1 MGEQAGSYGCFER
14 DFTIGDVRLG
24 GRCGEIPTVLI
35 GSIFYMKH
43 KIVKDAQTGSFD
55 EEKAREL
62 VEGCNE
68 LSARLGVRFM
78 LDVIGNT
85 SEALLNYITFLKG
98 VTDAPILLN
107 ATLPEVRIEA
117 LRELH
122 KRGMLENIVYNSI
135 NGFSTPEEL
144 EALAEL
150 PICASVVQ
158 AYNPG
163 SKKPDG
169 PYRTLLGKNGK
180 EGFLEKAKR
189 AGMTKLLIDI
199 PTLDL
204 SNIGTIPYAAAVI
217 QEELGLPVGT
227 APSNATYASGWLRDR
242 EHISREQFRAVD
254 ASVNSYL
261 AANGCNFLFIGPLDG
276 CRWVMPAV
284 AAVNAFHVYGKRS
297 AGIRPLTE
305 DHPMYKV
312 L

>member
-1 MGEQAGSYGCFER
+1 MEVQAGDYDCFEEN
-14 DFTIGDVRLG
+14 FTIGNVRLG
-24 GRCGEIPTVLI
+24 GRFGEIPTVLI

-55 EEKAREL
+55 EEKARKL
-62 VEGCNE
+62 VEDCNS
-68 LSARLGVRFM
+68 LSKNLGVKFM

-85 SEALLNYITFLKG
+85 AEALISYIAFLKN

-122 KRGMLENIVYNSI
+122 RRGMLDNIVYNSI

-144 EALAEL
+144 EQLAEL

-169 PYRTLLGKNGK
+169 PYRTLIGKKGK
-180 EGFLEKAKR
+180 EGFLEKARK

-204 SNIGTIPYAAAVI
+204 SNIGTIPAAAAVI
-217 QEELGLPVGT
+217 RDELGLPAGT
-227 APSNATYASGWLRDR
+227 APSNATYASEWLRDR

-254 ASVNSYL
+254 APVNAYL

-297 AGIRPLTE
+297 EGIRPFTE